1 MVYGKGFIDARAVLI
16 GEAPGAYEDAEGL
29 PFVGPS
35 GKVLD
40 KILSQLGLKYRGK
53 DVPEDK
59 KVFLTNVVRCRP
71 VDGQKNRAPK
81 PDEVLTCRPW
91 LEKTLQMI
99 QPNILVMIGRVS
111 EAAVIGRRGFTYPMV
126 LGGMVVYEV
135 THPAAYLRNTK
146 SMEKDLIL
154 WSQIAKDME
163 DCVKAGAKRP
173 RSTYTLPLLIHGRK
187 EASNG

>member
-1 MVYGKGFIDARAVLI
+1 MVYGKGFTDARVALI

-40 KILSQLGLKYRGK
+40 KILSQLKLKYKGK
-53 DVPEDK
+53 NVPEDK

-71 VDGQKNRAPK
+71 HDGQKNRAPK

-91 LEKTLQMI
+91 LEETLRMI

-126 LGGMVVYEV
+126 LDGMVVYEV
-135 THPAAYLRNTK
+135 THPAAYLRNTR
-146 SMEKDLIL
+146 SMDKDLAL
-154 WSQIAKDME
+154 WEQIAKDIT
-163 DCVKAGAKRP
+163 DCVKAGANRP
-173 RSTYTLPLLIHGRK
+173 RSTYRLPLLIHGRK